1 MTTPV
6 YDTVIVGGGIAG
18 LHRAYCLL
26 KADPTHTVAVLEA
39 STRWGGR
46 IYTHCEDDWS
56 LEYGAGRF
64 QRHHRKLWRLLG
76 ELGLQDHIHSIGKG
90 NGLDERVRDILAR
103 VVQHVGPGG
112 PVAQAEHTLVQFLQ
126 RTGFPRDDVAY
137 LLGHF
142 GYSAEIRRMNARD
155 AVALIADMVNP
166 AGAPPTYYGLRG
178 GLSQIVD
185 RLVAWLQ
192 DQDGASLYLGRTV
205 VDVMPGPGPSGP
217 SAPLPNPRFLVQTKY
232 RGQDRVVSY
241 PARRVILALPKEA
254 LMALPCLRPA
264 HRLLN
269 TVVTAPLCRI
279 YAQYAPDPA
288 TGKVWFHG
296 RSKQALDS
304 PLRWF
309 IPINEAT
316 GTAMVAYTD
325 DDYARYWQEI
335 RDREGMR
342 GVKHRIRELLDAA
355 LGTKTPLASRL
366 RMAYWA
372 SGVGYWAPR
381 RGALAALTTEEV
393 AERVARPL
401 GTATELYILGEN
413 YAAHHQQWIEGALT
427 DPKDI

>member
-1 MTTPV
+1 MTTPPV

-39 STRWGGR
+39 SSRWGGR
-46 IYTHCEDDWS
+46 IYTHREGDWS

-103 VVQHVGPGG
+103 VGDQDA
-112 PVAQAEHTLVQFLQ
+112 PVEQTLDQFLR

-166 AGAPPTYYGLRG
+166 GGAPPTYYGLQG

-192 DQDGASLYLGRTV
+192 DQDGASLYLDRAV
-205 VDVMPGPGPSGP
+205 VDVVPGPSGP
-217 SAPLPNPRFLVQTKY
+217 SAYLPSPAFLVQTRY

-241 PARRVILALPKEA
+241 RARRVFLALPKEG
-254 LMALPCLRPA
+254 LMTLPCLRPA

-309 IPINEAT
+309 IPMNEAT

-325 DDYARYWQEI
+325 DDFARYWQGVRE
-335 RDREGMR
+335 REGIR
-342 GVKHRIRELLDAA
+342 GVKHRCRELLDAA

-372 SGVGYWAPR
+372 SGVGYWGPR
-381 RGALAALTTEEV
+381 QGALASLTTEEV
-393 AERVARPL
+393 AARVARPL
-401 GTATELYILGEN
+401 GPATELYILGEN
-413 YAAHHQQWIEGALT
+413 YSWNHQQWIEGALT